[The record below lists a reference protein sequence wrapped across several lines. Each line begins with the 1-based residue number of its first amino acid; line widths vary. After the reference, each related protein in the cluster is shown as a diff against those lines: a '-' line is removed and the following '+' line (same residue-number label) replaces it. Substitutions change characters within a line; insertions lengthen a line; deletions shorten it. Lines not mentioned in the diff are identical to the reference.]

1 MSPEE
6 QYQLRRQ
13 VVRML
18 QKGLKATEIMEL
30 LGVSKQMV
38 YDTKNAY
45 EKEGLAGIKPKKRGR
60 KKGEGRKLSP
70 EQEREIR
77 WILVEKTPDQ
87 LKFADCMW
95 SRENV
100 GELIR
105 QKYGIEMPVSTMGD
119 YLRRWGF
126 SVQRPAKRAYKQD
139 EKAVK
144 AWVEEEFPGINQRA
158 EEEGADIYFGD
169 EVGVQN
175 QPNNLRGYSPIGV
188 TPIVK
193 TEAKRLRINMLSAI
207 SCRGKLRFMIYKDN
221 MNAAKLIDFF
231 KRLIK
236 DTPRK
241 VFLILDNLRVHHAKI
256 VRAWLKAHK
265 DEIELF
271 YLPSYAPEY
280 NPDELLNSDL
290 KRALSKKLSPH
301 TEQELEKNIRSHLA
315 VVQNSPAKIRGFF
328 QAPSTAYAA

>member
-1 MSPEE
+1 MDMENEIKTNAKSMTPQE
-6 QYQLRRQ
+6 QYQLRKLIVRLLRQ
-13 VVRML
+13 
-18 QKGLKATEIMEL
+18 GEKAAKVAEN
-30 LGVSKQMV
+30 LGVSRQMV
-38 YDTKNAY
+38 YDAKKAY
-45 EKEGLAGIKPKKRGR
+45 EQEGLAGIKPRAKGP
-60 KKGEGRKLSP
+60 KKGQGRKLNP

-77 WILVEKTPDQ
+77 WILVEKTPEQ

-105 QKYGIEMPVSTMGD
+105 QKYGIDMPVSTMGD

-126 SVQRPAKRAYKQD
+126 SVQRPVKRAYKQD

-144 AWVEEEFPGINQRA
+144 AWVEVEFPGINKRA
-158 EEEGADIYFGD
+158 EEEDADIYFGD

-236 DTPRK
+236 DTPQK

-256 VRAWLKAHK
+256 VRDWLALHK

-271 YLPSYAPEY
+271 FLPSYAPEY
-280 NPDELLNSDL
+280 NP
-290 KRALSKKLSPH
+290 R
-301 TEQELEKNIRSHLA
+301 
-315 VVQNSPAKIRGFF
+315 
-328 QAPSTAYAA
+328 

>member
-1 MSPEE
+1 MSPQE
-6 QYQLRRQ
+6 QYQLRKLII
-13 VVRML
+13 RML
-18 QKGLKATEIMEL
+18 KQGEKAAKVAEI
-30 LGVSKQMV
+30 LGVSRQMV
-38 YDTKNAY
+38 YDAKNAY
-45 EKEGLAGIKPKKRGR
+45 EQKGLAGIKPRAKGP
-60 KKGEGRKLSP
+60 KKGQGRKLNP
-70 EQEREIR
+70 EQEREVR
-77 WILVEKTPDQ
+77 WILVEKTPEQ

-100 GELIR
+100 SELIK
-105 QKYGIEMPVSTMGD
+105 QKYGIDMPVSTMGD

-144 AWVEEEFPGINQRA
+144 AWAEVEFPGISKRA

-193 TEAKRLRINMLSAI
+193 TEAKRLRINMLSAV
-207 SCRGKLRFMIYKDN
+207 SCRGKLRFMIYKDS

-256 VRAWLKAHK
+256 VRDWLALHK

-280 NPDELLNSDL
+280 NPDEFLNSDL

-301 TEQELEKNIRSHLA
+301 TEHELEKNVRAHLA
-315 VVQNSPAKIRGFF
+315 VVRDNPAKIRGFF
-328 QAPSTAYAA
+328 QAPTTAYAA